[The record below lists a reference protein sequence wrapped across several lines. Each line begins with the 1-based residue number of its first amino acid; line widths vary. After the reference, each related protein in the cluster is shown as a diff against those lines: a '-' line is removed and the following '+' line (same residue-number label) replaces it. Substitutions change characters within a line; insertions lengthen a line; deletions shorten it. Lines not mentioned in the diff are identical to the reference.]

1 MITWYSG
8 VAPHVAESDDTTHAE
23 TTVHT
28 AIARA
33 ATVSLK
39 VLRETFDAALRF
51 IDEH

>member
-1 MITWYSG
+1 
-8 VAPHVAESDDTTHAE
+8 
-23 TTVHT
+23 VHT